1 MRRNEKGIG
10 YLFHKKLDDW
20 TRIEKIAKENGVYEP
35 ADLARLIKNHSPIKH
50 IGIYNMNILR
60 VCYEANKKEWPDFK
74 NVSFYEIIKDNIE
87 RLDLLMGN
95 DPRSIH
101 HGSVWE
107 KLQKKKDKD
116 FKRSKYNRPYNKV
129 IENIRN
135 RHNRIIASHGK
146 KEFLGWYKA
155 NSKISYTDFLDF
167 IIRSLR
173 SKKKGQTVVYNCKVL
188 RDDNKMSKT
197 GMSKLGTP
205 EGLQDSF
212 VLSSSPENSG
222 KVTGKDVN
230 IRYGGILPNKKK

>member
-50 IGIYNMNILR
+50 IGQYNMNILR
-60 VCYEANKKEWPDFK
+60 ICYEANKKQWPDFK
-74 NVSFYEIIKDNIE
+74 SVSFYEIIKNNIE
-87 RLDLLMGN
+87 RLDILMGN

-101 HGSVWE
+101 YGSIWE

-129 IENIRN
+129 IENIRK
-135 RHNRIIASHGK
+135 RHNTIIASHGK

-155 NSKISYTDFLDF
+155 NSKISYTDFLDY
-167 IIRSLR
+167 IIRSLH
-173 SKKKGQTVVYNCKVL
+173 SKKKDQTVVFNNKIL
-188 RDDNKMSKT
+188 RDDNKISKT
-197 GMSKLGTP
+197 GRGKLGTP
-205 EGLQDSF
+205 EGPQDSF
-212 VLSSSPENSG
+212 VISGNPENAPG
-222 KVTGKDVN
+222 NT
-230 IRYGGILPNKKK
+230 KKGSLRIIKK